1 MSREPEFMVS
11 SGNVFT
17 DLGLADAGTWLAKA
31 ELARSMTAIIQERG
45 LTQREGARV
54 LGIDQPNVSAITRG
68 RLSDFSLERLLTLV
82 NCLGMNIDI
91 AVSPNLERSPPPQM
105 VVHGVEE
112 ALTASNGQND
122 SERVRFD

>member
-1 MSREPEFMVS
+1 MSREPEFMAS

-17 DLGLADAGTWLAKA
+17 DLRLADAGTWLAKA

-82 NCLGMNIDI
+82 NRLDMNIDI
-91 AVSPNLERSPPPQM
+91 AVSPNPEPSRPPRM
-105 VVHGVEE
+105 VVHGVVGG
-112 ALTASNGQND
+112 AD
-122 SERVRFD
+122 RV